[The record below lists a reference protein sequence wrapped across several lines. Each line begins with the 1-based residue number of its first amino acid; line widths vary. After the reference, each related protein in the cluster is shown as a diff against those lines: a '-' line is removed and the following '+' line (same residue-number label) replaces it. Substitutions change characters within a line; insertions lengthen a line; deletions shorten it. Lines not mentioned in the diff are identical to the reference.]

1 MENKSVRVDEDIE
14 RLMQMYGDKLFRIC
28 LITLGNASD
37 AEDAVQETLVK
48 YLQKAPVFKGEEHKK
63 AWLLTVATNQCR
75 DMLRFKKRH
84 PIVNMDEIREV
95 TSETTESGILD
106 ALMLIPEKYRM
117 VLMLYY
123 VEEYSIENIAKM
135 VGRTKSAIKMRL
147 QKGRKLLLDVYRKE
161 YM

>member
-1 MENKSVRVDEDIE
+1 MENKPMRAEGDIE
-14 RLMQMYGDKLFRIC
+14 RLIQMYGDKLFRLC

-37 AEDAVQETLVK
+37 AEDAVQETFVK
-48 YLQKAPVFKGEEHKK
+48 YLQKAPVFNDEEHKK

-84 PIVNMDEIREV
+84 PIVDMEEIREF
-95 TSETTESGILD
+95 TSEKTESGILD
-106 ALMLIPEKYRM
+106 AMMLLPEKYRI
-117 VLMLYY
+117 VLVLYY
-123 VEEYSIENIAKM
+123 VEEYNIESIAKI

>member
-1 MENKSVRVDEDIE
+1 MENKPIREEGDIE
-14 RLMQMYGDKLFRIC
+14 RLIQMYGDKLFRLC

-37 AEDAVQETLVK
+37 AEDAVQETFVK
-48 YLQKAPVFKGEEHKK
+48 YLQKAPAFNDEEHKK

-84 PIVNMDEIREV
+84 SIVDMEEIKEF
-95 TSETTESGILD
+95 TEEKTESGILD
-106 ALMLIPEKYRM
+106 AMMLLPEKYRM
-117 VLMLYY
+117 VLVLYY
-123 VEEYSIENIAKM
+123 VEEYNIESIAKI

>member
-117 VLMLYY
+117 VLVLYY

>member
-1 MENKSVRVDEDIE
+1 MENKTIRADVDME
-14 RLMQMYGDKLFRIC
+14 RLMQTYGNKLFRLC

-37 AEDAVQETLVK
+37 AEDAVQETFVK
-48 YLQKAPVFKGEEHKK
+48 YLQKAPIFKDEEHKK

-84 PIVNMDEIREV
+84 PIVDMEEIREF
-95 TSETTESGILD
+95 TNEKTESGILD
-106 ALMLIPEKYRM
+106 ALMLLPEKYRV
-117 VLMLYY
+117 VLVLYY
-123 VEEYSIENIAKM
+123 VEEYSIENIARM

>member
-1 MENKSVRVDEDIE
+1 MENKPIGAEGDIE
-14 RLMQMYGDKLFRIC
+14 RLMQMYGDKLFRLC

-37 AEDAVQETLVK
+37 AEDAVQETFVK
-48 YLQKAPVFKGEEHKK
+48 YLQKAPIFKDEEHKK

-84 PIVNMDEIREV
+84 PIVDMEEIREF
-95 TSETTESGILD
+95 TNEKTESGILD
-106 ALMLIPEKYRM
+106 ALMLLPEKYRM
-117 VLMLYY
+117 VLVLYY
-123 VEEYSIENIAKM
+123 VEEYSIENIAQM
-135 VGRTKSAIKMRL
+135 IGRTKSAIKMRL

>member
-84 PIVNMDEIREV
+84 LIVNMDEIREV

-117 VLMLYY
+117 VLVLYY

>member
-14 RLMQMYGDKLFRIC
+14 RLMQMYGDKLFRMC

-48 YLQKAPVFKGEEHKK
+48 YLQKAPVFKDEEHKK

-84 PIVNMDEIREV
+84 PIVNMDGIREF

-117 VLMLYY
+117 VLVLYY

>member
-106 ALMLIPEKYRM
+106 ALMLMPEKYRM

>member
-1 MENKSVRVDEDIE
+1 MENKPIREEGDIE
-14 RLMQMYGDKLFRIC
+14 RLIQMYGDKLFRLC

-37 AEDAVQETLVK
+37 AEDAVQETFVK
-48 YLQKAPVFKGEEHKK
+48 YLQKAPIFKDEEHKK

-84 PIVNMDEIREV
+84 PIVDMEEIREF
-95 TSETTESGILD
+95 TNEKTESGILD
-106 ALMLIPEKYRM
+106 ALMLLPEKYRM
-117 VLMLYY
+117 VLVLYY
-123 VEEYSIENIAKM
+123 VEEYSIENIAQM
-135 VGRTKSAIKMRL
+135 IGRTKSAIKMRL